1 MSKAAEYRA
10 LERQIAEQLVHL
22 DKLKAD
28 KSLQA
33 EFEFED
39 KLRKLMENYGMSLKN
54 VIELL
59 DPHAAR
65 GRAQA
70 QEAKGQRRE
79 RALKRY
85 VNPNTNEV
93 VETKGGNHKVLKAWK
108 DEHGSDVVESW
119 LQA

>member
-1 MSKAAEYRA
+1 MSKVAQYRD
-10 LERQIAEQLVHL
+10 LERQIADQLAKL
-22 DKLKAD
+22 DEIKAD
-28 KSLQA
+28 KAFQQEA
-33 EFEFED
+33 EFED
-39 KLRKLMENYGMSLKN
+39 KLRKLLDKYGMSLKN
-54 VIELL
+54 VIEIL
-59 DPHAAR
+59 DPHAAK

-108 DEHGSDVVESW
+108 EEHGVKTVESW
-119 LQA
+119 LQS